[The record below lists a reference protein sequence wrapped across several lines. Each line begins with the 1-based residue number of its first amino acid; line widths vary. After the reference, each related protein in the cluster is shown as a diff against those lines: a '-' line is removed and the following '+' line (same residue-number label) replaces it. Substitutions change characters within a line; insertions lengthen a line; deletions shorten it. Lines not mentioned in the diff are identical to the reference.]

1 MATLFSHK
9 IYGGVVDMGNRIEG
23 SASVFT
29 WAHSVWKDSSFHFF
43 KHKSNSLFMKKQ
55 FAPHERAIRSF

>member
-9 IYGGVVDMGNRIEG
+9 IYGGVVDMGSRIEG

-29 WAHSVWKDSSFHFF
+29 WTHSVHNKIMMLCVGGRDMML
-43 KHKSNSLFMKKQ
+43 KGKKMYYDYV
-55 FAPHERAIRSF
+55 FIRIV

>member
-29 WAHSVWKDSSFHFF
+29 WAHSVHDKIMVLCVGGRDMML
-43 KHKSNSLFMKKQ
+43 KGKKMYYDYV
-55 FAPHERAIRSF
+55 FIRIV

>member
-29 WAHSVWKDSSFHFF
+29 WAHSAHDKIMMLCVGGRDMMLKG
-43 KHKSNSLFMKKQ
+43 KKMYYDYV
-55 FAPHERAIRSF
+55 FIRIV